1 MKKKK
6 YVFLEFSINRI
17 TLGKVYFELFND
29 EEIKKSVN
37 NFLNL
42 CKGQDYH
49 SIYSNEILSYKNC
62 MIEKIK
68 KGKCIKT
75 GYLRNKININ
85 DNESYYNKN
94 NINNNN
100 NDDNYDNYDDCNS
113 IDNIYNSLKNKMK
126 KNKTN
131 KYEKVECIYGNYYNK
146 EYSKRKHTCAGL
158 LTMIQIEDKK
168 YSSIFKITL
177 NKTYS
182 YNNKNII
189 IGQVI
194 KNMHILRAIEMLPT
208 YNNGTPKVHLYI
220 SDCNE
225 VNESFFKKEKISS
238 RQMYI
243 NQMFEMSAKQSA
255 QNDIANVDNNN
266 DNNFIYEQHTYNH
279 SYDDY
284 TIKKKSYDNFNNE
297 HINEKQRGIILLNKI
312 FQQIDD
318 HIKNDNNLMEKK
330 KKNKNEKDDT
340 LQNDDNLQNDYTLQN
355 DDTLQNDNVKSDYFD
370 KEQKDLQNYKS
381 FKENDKNYN
390 KNQKHLD
397 CSMSQMYQLSS
408 FHNHENHLNK
418 QMTDR
423 ERKLLNIQMKINQS
437 KMFNHM
443 EIKKEK
449 MHERIGLASTH
460 RFDEYMKY
468 KYEKNVNITDV
479 HSKGVKQKG
488 AQQETGSIL
497 DEQKEDII
505 NTARGKTNNN
515 THIDGNNNNNNN
527 IYDDD
532 NNNTH
537 IDDNNNTYDDGN
549 NNYKRDKLYNIS
561 AFNVKKIMLK
571 KNKKKDDTYQLDND
585 TNLYKK
591 IKFNFSINRKIYDEK
606 KKIYGSN
613 FYNINLLNHENTK
626 GNEYDKNKVVEF
638 CKKQEELR
646 SKISRKRKEKEGIF
660 KNYIN
665 QRNKIYN
672 KKLDRYFNKH
682 TLEIRK
688 QLENPS

>member
-6 YVFLEFSINRI
+6 YVYLEFSINRI

-29 EEIKKSVN
+29 EEIKKSVD
-37 NFLNL
+37 NFLSL

-49 SIYSNEILSYKNC
+49 SIYSNDILSYKYC
-62 MIEKIK
+62 KIERIK
-68 KGKCIKT
+68 KGKCIKS

-85 DNESYYNKN
+85 DDKTYYL
-94 NINNNN
+94 NNNN
-100 NDDNYDNYDDCNS
+100 GGDDDGDYNS

-126 KNKTN
+126 NSKKN

-158 LTMIQIEDKK
+158 LTIVQVEDKK

-177 NKTYS
+177 NKTHT

-208 YNNGTPKVHLYI
+208 CNNGNPKVLLYI

-225 VNESFFKKEKISS
+225 VNEAFFKKEKISS

-243 NQMFEMSAKQSA
+243 NNMFKMAAQQSV
-255 QNDIANVDNNN
+255 QNGLSKDNNNNNNNN
-266 DNNFIYEQHTYNH
+266 DNIINNDDDNIINNNDLLYEQQTYNH
-279 SYDDY
+279 SYDNY
-284 TIKKKSYDNFNNE
+284 TIGNQSHDKFKNE

-318 HIKNDNNLMEKK
+318 HVKNKHKIVDYDNKNKITDHENNLKE
-330 KKNKNEKDDT
+330 KNEKHNT
-340 LQNDDNLQNDYTLQN
+340 LHEGNVKNDYFHTKQTN
-355 DDTLQNDNVKSDYFD
+355 R
-370 KEQKDLQNYKS
+370 QKYNY
-381 FKENDKNYN
+381 FKENDEKD
-390 KNQKHLD
+390 NQNEK
-397 CSMSQMYQLSS
+397 QLSCRMSEKYHLTSS
-408 FHNHENHLNK
+408 FDNHEKNLKKH
-418 QMTDR
+418 MTER
-423 ERKLLNIQMKINQS
+423 ERKLLEIQMKINQS
-437 KMFNHM
+437 KICNHM
-443 EIKKEK
+443 EVKKEK
-449 MHERIGLASTH
+449 MYEDRPGLINTH
-460 RFDEYMKY
+460 RFDEYTKY
-468 KYEKNVNITDV
+468 KYDKNVSITDV
-479 HSKGVKQKG
+479 HSKGKKNKET
-488 AQQETGSIL
+488 QEGIGSL
-497 DEQKEDII
+497 RGEQKEDII
-505 NTARGKTNNN
+505 NTANGSTNNN
-515 THIDGNNNNNNN
+515 TYVNDDDDHNNNNNNR
-527 IYDDD
+527 
-532 NNNTH
+532 
-537 IDDNNNTYDDGN
+537 
-549 NNYKRDKLYNIS
+549 RDKLYNTS
-561 AFNVKKIMLK
+561 AFHVKKIMHK
-571 KNKKKDDTYQLDND
+571 KNKKKDDTYELEND

-606 KKIYGSN
+606 KKIHGSN

-626 GNEYDKNKVVEF
+626 ANEYDKNKVVEF

-646 SKISRKRKEKEGIF
+646 SKMSRKRKEKEGIF

-682 TLEIRK
+682 TLEIRNK
-688 QLENPS
+688 LENPS